1 VSGGGRGGGPREGGR
16 SREGVRVEVG
26 PDVVFREV
34 AGEAVLLDLATQ
46 RYYSLDETGT
56 RMWSL
61 LAEHGTLAAAAER
74 LLAEY
79 DVERHVLERDLR
91 ELVERLAEEGLVRLV
106 PAGENAEE

>member
-1 VSGGGRGGGPREGGR
+1 MTAGGAGGRGRDWD
-16 SREGVRVEVG
+16 GVRVELA

-56 RMWSL
+56 RMWAL
-61 LAEHGTLAAAAER
+61 LAEHGTLGAAKAR

-79 DVERHVLERDLR
+79 EVEPDVLERDLR
-91 ELVERLAEEGLVRLV
+91 DLVERLAAEGLVRLK
-106 PAGENAEE
+106 PPDG

>member
-1 VSGGGRGGGPREGGR
+1 LTAGRRGGEGGLR
-16 SREGVRVEVG
+16 DDLRVEVA

-56 RMWSL
+56 RMWAL

-79 DVERHVLERDLR
+79 EVAPEVVERDLR
-91 ELVERLAEEGLVRLV
+91 DLVERLAAEGLVRLV
-106 PAGENAEE
+106 PARS